1 MLPAKTGDSR
11 DPSVIRVERELLRLE
26 ALASRKRYRIAIL
39 RALRGFVGAG
49 GALATMLK
57 LKIAGSL
64 VLKIGLAVIVGLGFA
79 WPLYAFAAVILGF
92 AILSILDSNS
102 GSDPNCDCPGDCE
115 RKESRRAR
123 LDRMI
128 EQRKTW
134 LVANAAPQP
143 PNAGVAR

>member
-1 MLPAKTGDSR
+1 MLPSKPCEPRNPA
-11 DPSVIRVERELLRLE
+11 VIRVERELARLE
-26 ALASRKRYRIAIL
+26 ALAARKRFRIAIL

-49 GALATMLK
+49 GTLATMLK

-64 VLKIGLAVIVGLGFA
+64 VLKIGLAVVVGLGFA
-79 WPLYAFAAVILGF
+79 WPLYALAAVVLGF
-92 AILSILDSNS
+92 AVLSILSCEPA
-102 GSDPNCDCPGDCE
+102 GCDCPSDCK
-115 RKESRRAR
+115 RKELRRAR